1 MPRHSAIQDFY
12 ASNPRMISSPF
23 GGVNGIN
30 RDLFLDVL
38 RRLDISLAGK
48 RVVDVGC
55 GRGFLEEV
63 VRDFGGSY
71 VGFDLVASRRGFPFA
86 LADAAALPVR
96 AESAELVW
104 CIDASEHFPD
114 TRGAAAEF
122 YRILRPGGIL
132 FLSTPNYGNVAG
144 MVKWFYEAAGWSPK
158 NTWAPFG
165 RWQPQEY
172 EQALTQ
178 GMVRRVYREAGFKNI
193 RGIGHGAEV
202 GLGIFPWI
210 EHPGMPDAI
219 RFRLQRFFS
228 WLGPGW
234 ASMFPGA
241 SLHVFWRM
249 EK

>member
-1 MPRHSAIQDFY
+1 MSQRSAIQDFY

-23 GGVNGIN
+23 GGVDGIN
-30 RDLFLDVL
+30 RALLLDVL

-48 RVVDVGC
+48 CVVDVGC
-55 GRGFLEEV
+55 GRGFVEEV

-71 VGFDLVASRRGFPFA
+71 LGLDLVVSRRGFPFA

-96 AESAELVW
+96 AESADLLC

-114 TRGAAAEF
+114 MRGAAAEF
-122 YRILRPGGIL
+122 HRILKPGGIA

-144 MVKWFYEAAGWSPK
+144 MVKRIYETAGWSAK

-165 RWQPQEY
+165 RWEPQEY
-172 EQALTQ
+172 EQAITQ
-178 GMVRRVYREAGFKNI
+178 RIVCRVYREAGFKNV
-193 RGIGHGAEV
+193 RRIGHGVEV

-210 EHPGMPDAI
+210 EHPRMPDAI
-219 RFRLQRFFS
+219 RFRLQRLFA

-234 ASMFPGA
+234 AALFPGA